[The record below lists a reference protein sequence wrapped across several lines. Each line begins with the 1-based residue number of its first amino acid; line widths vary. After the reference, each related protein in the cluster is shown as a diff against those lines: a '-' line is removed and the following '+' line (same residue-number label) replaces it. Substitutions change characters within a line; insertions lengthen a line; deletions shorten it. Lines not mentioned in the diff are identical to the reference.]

1 MRRISRNMPLSGKQG
16 GKRKMNMK
24 TVQLIKRLLH
34 YVKPYRFLLLI
45 AVISSLISVAA
56 SLLTPVLIG
65 DAIDYIVGKDNVDF
79 SAIMRYIGYLGITIA
94 FATIFQWL
102 LSWSTNKLSFSTVK
116 DMREDLFD
124 HIDKLPLKYID
135 SHAHGDL
142 ITRMGNDIEQIST
155 GLLQGFSQLL
165 NGLFTIFGTLIVMFI
180 VNWLLALVVILI
192 TPVSLFV
199 AAFIAKHTHD
209 MFIKQA
215 TVQGKLSGFG
225 EEMISNAKVVQAF
238 SYGDDAEK
246 YYAEVNQEL
255 YGYGYKAQFY
265 SAMSNPCT
273 RFVNGLVYAAV
284 GITGALLA
292 VSGGGLSI
300 AKISPGLLSTF
311 LMYSNQYTKP
321 FNEITGV
328 ITELQTAMA
337 SARRVFAVLD
347 EPTESDDSLLPEIA
361 DCDGTVKLEDVSFG
375 YTEDRILLQ
384 HINLN
389 VNDGQKIAIVG
400 PTGCGKTTLINLLMR
415 YYDVTDGRI
424 LVSSHPVTEVKRDS
438 LRKCFG
444 MVLQETWLTGGT
456 IKENIAYG
464 RRDATDGE
472 IIAAAKAANAHGFIT
487 KMRDGYDTVV
497 SEGGDNLSQGQRQLL
512 CIARIMLT
520 HPPMLILDEATSS
533 IDTRTEIKIQKAF
546 GTMMQGRTS
555 FIVAHR
561 LSTIKEADLI
571 LVMNDGN
578 IIEQGTHEELLA
590 KKGFYYNLYNSQF
603 APV

>member
-1 MRRISRNMPLSGKQG
+1 
-16 GKRKMNMK
+16 MNMK
-24 TVQLIKRLLH
+24 TSQLVKRLPH
-34 YVKPYRFLLLI
+34 YVKPYRFLLFI
-45 AVISSLISVAA
+45 AIVSSFISVAA

-65 DAIDYIVGKDNVDF
+65 DAIDFIIGKDNVDF
-79 SAIMRYIGYLGITIA
+79 SQVLRYIGYLGITIA

-116 DMREDLFD
+116 DMREDLFN

-135 SHAHGDL
+135 SHSHGDL

-165 NGLFTIFGTLIVMFI
+165 NGVFTIAGTLIVMFI
-180 VNWLLALVVILI
+180 VNWLLALVVFLI
-192 TPVSLFV
+192 TPLSLFV
-199 AAFIAKHTHD
+199 ATFIAKHTHD

-225 EEMISNAKVVQAF
+225 EEMISNSKVVQAF
-238 SYGDDAEK
+238 SYGDDAQK
-246 YYAEVNQEL
+246 YYEEVNQEL
-255 YGYGYKAQFY
+255 YNYGYKAQFY

-284 GITGALLA
+284 GITGALIA
-292 VSGGGLSI
+292 VTYHTI
-300 AKISPGLLSTF
+300 TPGLLSTF
-311 LMYSNQYTKP
+311 LIYSNQYTKP

-347 EPTESDDSLLPEIA
+347 EPAESDDSMLPEIT

-384 HINLN
+384 HIDLAVSN
-389 VNDGQKIAIVG
+389 GQKIAIVG

-424 LVSSHPVTEVKRDS
+424 VVSSHPVTEVKRDS

-464 RRDATDGE
+464 RRDATDEE

-487 KMRDGYDTVV
+487 KMHDGYDTVV
-497 SEGGDNLSQGQRQLL
+497 SEGGDNLSQGQKQLL

-520 HPPMLILDEATSS
+520 LPPMLILDEATSS

-546 GTMMQGRTS
+546 NTMMQGRTS

-578 IIEQGTHEELLA
+578 IIEKGTHEQLLA
-590 KKGFYYNLYNSQF
+590 KKGFYYSLYNSQF

>member
-1 MRRISRNMPLSGKQG
+1 
-16 GKRKMNMK
+16 MNMSTK
-24 TVQLIKRLLH
+24 ELVKRLLK
-34 YVKPYRFLLLI
+34 YVRPYRFLLFV
-45 AVISSLISVAA
+45 AVISSFISVAA

-65 DAIDYIVGKDNVDF
+65 DAIDFIVGKDNVDF
-79 SAIMRYIGYLGITIA
+79 SQVIRYIGYLGITIA

-116 DMREDLFD
+116 DMREDLFN
-124 HIDKLPLKYID
+124 HIDRLPLKYID

-165 NGLFTIFGTLIVMFI
+165 NGVFTILGTLVVMFI
-180 VNWLLALVVILI
+180 VNWILALVVVLI

-238 SYGDDAEK
+238 SYGDDADK

-255 YGYGYKAQFY
+255 YNYGYKAQFY

-292 VSGGGLSI
+292 VNGIGSVS
-300 AKISPGLLSTF
+300 AGLLSTF

-337 SARRVFAVLD
+337 GARRVFAVLD
-347 EPTESDDSLLPEIA
+347 EPTESDDSLLPEIKE
-361 DCDGTVKLEDVSFG
+361 CDGTVRLDDVSFG
-375 YTEDRILLQ
+375 YTQDKILLQ
-384 HINLN
+384 HINLAVEN
-389 VNDGQKIAIVG
+389 GQKIAIVG

-424 LVSSHPVTEVKRDS
+424 LVSSHPVTDVKRDS

-464 RRDATDGE
+464 KRDATDDE

-487 KMRDGYDTVV
+487 KMSKGYDTVV
-497 SEGGDNLSQGQRQLL
+497 SEGGDNLSQGQKQLL

-546 GTMMQGRTS
+546 GMMMEGRTS

-578 IIEQGTHEELLA
+578 IIEQGTHDELLA

>member
-1 MRRISRNMPLSGKQG
+1 
-16 GKRKMNMK
+16 MNMK
-24 TVQLIKRLLH
+24 TSQLVKRLLK
-34 YVKPYRFLLLI
+34 YVKPYRALLFV
-45 AVISSLISVAA
+45 AVMSSFVSVAA

-65 DAIDYIVGKDNVDF
+65 DAIDFIIGKDNVDF
-79 SAIMRYIGYLGITIA
+79 SMVIKYIGYLGITIA
-94 FATIFQWL
+94 CATIFQWL

-165 NGLFTIFGTLIVMFI
+165 NGVFTILGTLIVMFV

-192 TPVSLFV
+192 TPLSLFV

-238 SYGDDAEK
+238 SYGDDAQK
-246 YYAEVNQEL
+246 YYEEVNKEL

-265 SAMSNPCT
+265 SAMSNPYT

-292 VSGGGLSI
+292 VSYGTVS
-300 AKISPGLLSTF
+300 AGLLSTF

-347 EPTESDDSLLPEIA
+347 EPTESDDSALPEIS
-361 DCDGTVKLEDVSFG
+361 DCDGTVKLQDISFG
-375 YTEDRILLQ
+375 YTEDKILLQ
-384 HINLN
+384 HINLAVEN
-389 VNDGQKIAIVG
+389 GQKIAIVG

-415 YYDVTDGRI
+415 YYDVTDGKI
-424 LVSSHPVTEVKRDS
+424 IVSSHAITDVKRDS

-464 RRDATDGE
+464 KRDATDEE

-487 KMRDGYDTVV
+487 KMSDGYDTVV
-497 SEGGDNLSQGQRQLL
+497 SEGGDNLSQGQKQLL

-546 GTMMQGRTS
+546 GIMMEGRTS

-578 IIEQGTHEELLA
+578 IIEQGTHEELLE

>member
-1 MRRISRNMPLSGKQG
+1 
-16 GKRKMNMK
+16 MNMK
-24 TVQLIKRLLH
+24 TSQLVKRLLK
-34 YVKPYRFLLLI
+34 YVKPYRALLFV
-45 AVISSLISVAA
+45 AVLSSFVSVAA

-65 DAIDYIVGKDNVDF
+65 DAIDFIIGKDNVDF
-79 SAIMRYIGYLGITIA
+79 SMVIKYIGYLGITIA
-94 FATIFQWL
+94 CATIFQWL

-165 NGLFTIFGTLIVMFI
+165 NGVFTILGTLIVMFI

-192 TPVSLFV
+192 TPLSLFV

-238 SYGDDAEK
+238 SYGDDAQK
-246 YYAEVNQEL
+246 YYEEVNKEL

-292 VSGGGLSI
+292 VSYGTVS
-300 AKISPGLLSTF
+300 AGLLSTF

-347 EPTESDDSLLPEIA
+347 EPTESDDSALPEIS
-361 DCDGTVKLEDVSFG
+361 DCDGTVKLQDISFG
-375 YTEDRILLQ
+375 YTEDKILLQ
-384 HINLN
+384 HINLAVEN
-389 VNDGQKIAIVG
+389 GQKIAIVG

-415 YYDVTDGRI
+415 YYDVTDGKI
-424 LVSSHPVTEVKRDS
+424 IVSSHAITDVKRDS

-464 RRDATDGE
+464 KRDATDEE

-487 KMRDGYDTVV
+487 KMSDGYDTVV
-497 SEGGDNLSQGQRQLL
+497 SEGGDNLSQGQKQLL

-546 GTMMQGRTS
+546 GIMMEGRTS

-578 IIEQGTHEELLA
+578 IIEQGTHEELLE

>member
-1 MRRISRNMPLSGKQG
+1 
-16 GKRKMNMK
+16 MK
-24 TVQLIKRLLH
+24 TSQLVKRLLK
-34 YVKPYRFLLLI
+34 YVKPYRALLFV
-45 AVISSLISVAA
+45 AVLSSFVSVAA

-65 DAIDYIVGKDNVDF
+65 DAIDFIIGKDNVDF
-79 SAIMRYIGYLGITIA
+79 SMVIKYIGYLGITIA
-94 FATIFQWL
+94 CATIFQWL

-165 NGLFTIFGTLIVMFI
+165 NGVFTILGTLIVMFV

-192 TPVSLFV
+192 TPLSLFV

-238 SYGDDAEK
+238 SYGDDAQK
-246 YYAEVNQEL
+246 YYEEVNKEL

-292 VSGGGLSI
+292 VSYGTVS
-300 AKISPGLLSTF
+300 AGLLSTF

-347 EPTESDDSLLPEIA
+347 EPTESDDSALPEIS
-361 DCDGTVKLEDVSFG
+361 DCDGTVKLQDVSFG
-375 YTEDRILLQ
+375 YTEDKILLQ
-384 HINLN
+384 HINLAVEN
-389 VNDGQKIAIVG
+389 GQKIAIVG

-415 YYDVTDGRI
+415 YYDVTDGKI
-424 LVSSHPVTEVKRDS
+424 IVSSHAITDVKRDS

-464 RRDATDGE
+464 KRDATDEE

-487 KMRDGYDTVV
+487 KMSDGYDTVV
-497 SEGGDNLSQGQRQLL
+497 SEGGDNLSQGQKQLL

-546 GTMMQGRTS
+546 GIMMEGRTS

-578 IIEQGTHEELLA
+578 IIEQGTHEELLE

>member
-1 MRRISRNMPLSGKQG
+1 
-16 GKRKMNMK
+16 MNMK
-24 TVQLIKRLLH
+24 TNELVKRLLK
-34 YVKPYRFLLLI
+34 YVKPYRALLFI
-45 AVISSLISVAA
+45 AVISSFISVAA

-65 DAIDYIVGKDNVDF
+65 DAIDFIVGKDNVNF
-79 SAIMRYIGYLGITIA
+79 SEVIRYIGFLGITIA
-94 FATIFQWL
+94 LATIFQWL

-116 DMREDLFD
+116 DMREDLFN

-165 NGLFTIFGTLIVMFI
+165 NGVFTIVGTLVVMFI
-180 VNWLLALVVILI
+180 VNWILALVVFLI
-192 TPVSLFV
+192 TPLSLFV

-215 TVQGKLSGFG
+215 TVQGKLSGLG

-238 SYGDDAEK
+238 SYGDDAQKDYEK
-246 YYAEVNQEL
+246 LNQEL

-292 VSGGGLSI
+292 INTGSI
-300 AKISPGLLSTF
+300 TAGRLSTF
-311 LMYSNQYTKP
+311 LMFSNQYTKP

-347 EPTESDDSLLPEIA
+347 EPTESDDSTLPEINE
-361 DCDGTVKLEDVSFG
+361 CDGTVKLEDVSFG
-375 YTEDRILLQ
+375 YTEDKILLQ
-384 HINLN
+384 HINLAVEN
-389 VNDGQKIAIVG
+389 GQKIAIVG

-415 YYDVTDGRI
+415 YYDVSGGRI
-424 LVSSHPVTEVKRDS
+424 LVSSHPVTDVKRDS

-444 MVLQETWLTGGT
+444 MVLQETWLTGET

-464 RRDATDGE
+464 KRDATDEE

-487 KMRDGYDTVV
+487 KMSDGYDTVI
-497 SEGGDNLSQGQRQLL
+497 SEGGDNLSQGQKQLL

-546 GTMMQGRTS
+546 NTMMEGRTS

-578 IIEQGTHEELLA
+578 IIEHGTHEELLA
-590 KKGFYYNLYNSQF
+590 KKGFYFNLYNSQF
-603 APV
+603 APL

>member
-1 MRRISRNMPLSGKQG
+1 
-16 GKRKMNMK
+16 MNIK
-24 TVQLIKRLLH
+24 TSQLVKRLLK
-34 YVKPYRFLLLI
+34 YVKPYRALLFV
-45 AVISSLISVAA
+45 AVLSSFVSVAA

-65 DAIDYIVGKDNVDF
+65 DAIDFIVGKDNVDF
-79 SAIMRYIGYLGITIA
+79 SAVIKYIGYLGITIA

-116 DMREDLFD
+116 DMREDLFN

-165 NGLFTIFGTLIVMFI
+165 NGVFTILGTLIVMFI
-180 VNWLLALVVILI
+180 VNWLLALVVVLI
-192 TPVSLFV
+192 TPLSLFV

-238 SYGDDAEK
+238 SYGDDAQK
-246 YYAEVNQEL
+246 YYEEVNKEL
-255 YGYGYKAQFY
+255 YGYGYRAQFY

-292 VSGGGLSI
+292 VSYGTVS
-300 AKISPGLLSTF
+300 AGLLSTF

-347 EPTESDDSLLPEIA
+347 EPTESDDSLLPEIT

-375 YTEDRILLQ
+375 YTEDKILLQ
-384 HINLN
+384 HINLAVEN
-389 VNDGQKIAIVG
+389 GQKIAIVG

-415 YYDVTDGRI
+415 YYDVTGGKI
-424 LVSSHPVTEVKRDS
+424 IVSSHPVTEVKRDS

-464 RRDATDGE
+464 KRDSTDEE
-472 IIAAAKAANAHGFIT
+472 IVEAAKAANAHGFIT
-487 KMRDGYDTVV
+487 KMEKGYDTVV
-497 SEGGDNLSQGQRQLL
+497 SEGGDNLSQGQKQLL

-546 GTMMQGRTS
+546 GVMMQGRTS

-578 IIEQGTHEELLA
+578 IIEQGTHDELLA

>member
-1 MRRISRNMPLSGKQG
+1 
-16 GKRKMNMK
+16 MNMK
-24 TVQLIKRLLH
+24 TNELVKRLLK
-34 YVKPYRFLLLI
+34 YVKPYRALLFI
-45 AVISSLISVAA
+45 AVISSFISVAA

-65 DAIDYIVGKDNVDF
+65 DAIDFIVGKDNVNF
-79 SAIMRYIGYLGITIA
+79 SEVIRYIGYLGITIA
-94 FATIFQWL
+94 LATIFQWL

-116 DMREDLFD
+116 DMREDLFN

-165 NGLFTIFGTLIVMFI
+165 NGVFTIVGTLVVMFV
-180 VNWLLALVVILI
+180 VNWILALVVFLI
-192 TPVSLFV
+192 TPLSLFV

-215 TVQGKLSGFG
+215 TVQGKLSGLG

-238 SYGDDAEK
+238 SYGDDAQKDYEK
-246 YYAEVNQEL
+246 LNQEL

-292 VSGGGLSI
+292 INTGSI
-300 AKISPGLLSTF
+300 TAGRLSTF
-311 LMYSNQYTKP
+311 LMFSNQYTKP

-347 EPTESDDSLLPEIA
+347 EPTESDDSTLPEINE
-361 DCDGTVKLEDVSFG
+361 CDGTVKLENVSFG
-375 YTEDRILLQ
+375 YTEDKILLQ
-384 HINLN
+384 HINLAVEN
-389 VNDGQKIAIVG
+389 GQKIAIVG

-415 YYDVTDGRI
+415 YYDVSGGRI

-464 RRDATDGE
+464 KRNATDEE

-487 KMRDGYDTVV
+487 KMSDGYDTVI
-497 SEGGDNLSQGQRQLL
+497 SEGGDNLSQGQKQLL

-546 GTMMQGRTS
+546 NTMMEGRTS

-578 IIEQGTHEELLA
+578 IIEHGTHEELLA
-590 KKGFYYNLYNSQF
+590 KKGFYFNLYNSQF

>member
-1 MRRISRNMPLSGKQG
+1 
-16 GKRKMNMK
+16 MNMK
-24 TVQLIKRLLH
+24 TKELVKRLLH
-34 YVKPYRFLLLI
+34 YVRPYRTLLFV
-45 AVISSLISVAA
+45 AVLSSLISVAA

-65 DAIDYIVGKDNVDF
+65 DAIDFIIGKDNVDF
-79 SAIMRYIGYLGITIA
+79 SQVVRYIGYLGITIA

-165 NGLFTIFGTLIVMFI
+165 NGVFTIAGTLIVMFI
-180 VNWLLALVVILI
+180 VNWLLALVVFLI
-192 TPVSLFV
+192 TPLSLFV

-238 SYGDDAEK
+238 SYGDDAQK
-246 YYAEVNQEL
+246 YYEELNQEL
-255 YGYGYKAQFY
+255 YNYGYKAQFY

-273 RFVNGLVYAAV
+273 RFVNGIVYAAV

-292 VSGGGLSI
+292 VTRGT
-300 AKISPGLLSTF
+300 ISPGLLSTF

-347 EPTESDDSLLPEIA
+347 EPTESDDSALPEIEE
-361 DCDGTVKLEDVSFG
+361 CDGTVRLEDVSFG

-384 HINLN
+384 HIDLAVKN
-389 VNDGQKIAIVG
+389 GQKIAIVG

-424 LVSSHPVTEVKRDS
+424 LVSSRPVTEVKRDS

-464 RRDATDGE
+464 KRDATDEE

-487 KMRDGYDTVV
+487 KMEKGYDTVV

-546 GTMMQGRTS
+546 GTMMEGRTS

-561 LSTIKEADLI
+561 LSTIKEADVI

-578 IIEQGTHEELLA
+578 IIEHGTHEELLE

>member
-1 MRRISRNMPLSGKQG
+1 
-16 GKRKMNMK
+16 MNMK
-24 TVQLIKRLLH
+24 TSQLVKRLLK
-34 YVKPYRFLLLI
+34 YVKPYRALLFV
-45 AVISSLISVAA
+45 AVLSSFVSVAA

-65 DAIDYIVGKDNVDF
+65 DAIDFIIGKDNVYF
-79 SAIMRYIGYLGITIA
+79 SMVIKYIGYLGITIA
-94 FATIFQWL
+94 CATIFQWL

-165 NGLFTIFGTLIVMFI
+165 NGVFTILGTLIVMFV

-192 TPVSLFV
+192 TPLSLFV

-238 SYGDDAEK
+238 SYGDDAQK
-246 YYAEVNQEL
+246 YYEEVNKEL

-292 VSGGGLSI
+292 VSYGTVS
-300 AKISPGLLSTF
+300 AGLLSTF

-347 EPTESDDSLLPEIA
+347 EPTESDDSALPEIG
-361 DCDGTVKLEDVSFG
+361 DCDGTVKLQDVSFG
-375 YTEDRILLQ
+375 YTEDKILLQ
-384 HINLN
+384 HINLAVEN
-389 VNDGQKIAIVG
+389 GQKIAIVG

-415 YYDVTDGRI
+415 YYDVTDGKI
-424 LVSSHPVTEVKRDS
+424 IVSSHAITDVKRDS

-464 RRDATDGE
+464 KRDATDEE

-487 KMRDGYDTVV
+487 KMSDGYDTVV
-497 SEGGDNLSQGQRQLL
+497 SEGGDNLSQGQKQLL

-603 APV
+603 APA

>member
-1 MRRISRNMPLSGKQG
+1 
-16 GKRKMNMK
+16 MNMK
-24 TVQLIKRLLH
+24 TKELVKRLLH
-34 YVKPYRFLLLI
+34 YVRPYRTLLFV
-45 AVISSLISVAA
+45 AVLSSLISVAA

-65 DAIDYIVGKDNVDF
+65 DAIDFIIGKDNVDF
-79 SAIMRYIGYLGITIA
+79 SQVVRYIGYLGITIA

-165 NGLFTIFGTLIVMFI
+165 NGVFTIAGTLIVMFI
-180 VNWLLALVVILI
+180 VNWLLALVVFLI
-192 TPVSLFV
+192 TPLSLFV

-238 SYGDDAEK
+238 SYGDDAQK
-246 YYAEVNQEL
+246 YYEELNLEL
-255 YGYGYKAQFY
+255 YNYGYKAQFY

-273 RFVNGLVYAAV
+273 RFVNGIVYAAV

-292 VSGGGLSI
+292 VTRGT
-300 AKISPGLLSTF
+300 ISPGLLSTF

-347 EPTESDDSLLPEIA
+347 EPTESDDSALPEIEE
-361 DCDGTVKLEDVSFG
+361 CDGTVRLEDVSFG

-384 HINLN
+384 HIDLAVKN
-389 VNDGQKIAIVG
+389 GQKIAIVG

-424 LVSSHPVTEVKRDS
+424 LVSSRPVTEVKRDS

-464 RRDATDGE
+464 KRDATDEE

-487 KMRDGYDTVV
+487 KMEKGYDTVV

-546 GTMMQGRTS
+546 GTMMEGRTS

-561 LSTIKEADLI
+561 LSTIKEADVI

-578 IIEQGTHEELLA
+578 IIEHGTHEELLE

>member
-1 MRRISRNMPLSGKQG
+1 
-16 GKRKMNMK
+16 MNMK
-24 TVQLIKRLLH
+24 TSQLVKRLLK
-34 YVKPYRFLLLI
+34 YVKPYRALLFI
-45 AVISSLISVAA
+45 AVLSSFVSVAA

-65 DAIDYIVGKDNVDF
+65 DAIDFIIGKDNVDF
-79 SAIMRYIGYLGITIA
+79 SMVIKYIGYLGITIA
-94 FATIFQWL
+94 CATIFQWL

-165 NGLFTIFGTLIVMFI
+165 NGVFTILGTLIVMFV

-192 TPVSLFV
+192 TPLSLFV

-238 SYGDDAEK
+238 SYGDDAQK
-246 YYAEVNQEL
+246 YYEEVNKEL

-292 VSGGGLSI
+292 VSYGTVS
-300 AKISPGLLSTF
+300 AGLLSTF

-347 EPTESDDSLLPEIA
+347 EPTESDDSALPEIG
-361 DCDGTVKLEDVSFG
+361 DCDGTVKLQDVSFG
-375 YTEDRILLQ
+375 YTEDKILLQ
-384 HINLN
+384 HINLAVEN
-389 VNDGQKIAIVG
+389 GQKIAIVG

-415 YYDVTDGRI
+415 YYDVTDGKI
-424 LVSSHPVTEVKRDS
+424 IVSSHAITDVKRDS

-444 MVLQETWLTGGT
+444 MVLQETWLTGGS

-464 RRDATDGE
+464 KRDATDEE

-487 KMRDGYDTVV
+487 KMSDGYDTVV
-497 SEGGDNLSQGQRQLL
+497 SEGGDNLSQGQKQLL

-546 GTMMQGRTS
+546 GIMMEGRTS

-578 IIEQGTHEELLA
+578 IIEQGTHEELLE

>member
-1 MRRISRNMPLSGKQG
+1 
-16 GKRKMNMK
+16 MNMK
-24 TVQLIKRLLH
+24 TSQLVKRLLK
-34 YVKPYRFLLLI
+34 YVKPYRALLFV
-45 AVISSLISVAA
+45 AVLSSFVSVAA

-65 DAIDYIVGKDNVDF
+65 DAIDFIIGKDDVDF
-79 SAIMRYIGYLGITIA
+79 SMVIKYIGYLGITIA
-94 FATIFQWL
+94 CATIFQWL

-165 NGLFTIFGTLIVMFI
+165 NGVFTILGTLIVMFV

-192 TPVSLFV
+192 TPLSLFV

-238 SYGDDAEK
+238 SYGDDAQKHYE
-246 YYAEVNQEL
+246 EVNKEL

-292 VSGGGLSI
+292 VSYGTVS
-300 AKISPGLLSTF
+300 AGLLSTF

-347 EPTESDDSLLPEIA
+347 EPTESDDSALPEIG
-361 DCDGTVKLEDVSFG
+361 DCDGTVKLQDISFG
-375 YTEDRILLQ
+375 YTEDKILLQ
-384 HINLN
+384 HINLAVEN
-389 VNDGQKIAIVG
+389 GQKIAIVG

-415 YYDVTDGRI
+415 YYDVTDGKI
-424 LVSSHPVTEVKRDS
+424 IVSSHAITDVKRDS

-464 RRDATDGE
+464 KRDATDEE

-487 KMRDGYDTVV
+487 KMSDGYDTVV
-497 SEGGDNLSQGQRQLL
+497 SEGGDNLSQGQKQLL

-546 GTMMQGRTS
+546 GIMMEGRTS

-578 IIEQGTHEELLA
+578 IIEQGTHEELLER
-590 KKGFYYNLYNSQF
+590 KGFYYNLYNSQF

>member
-1 MRRISRNMPLSGKQG
+1 
-16 GKRKMNMK
+16 MNMSTK
-24 TVQLIKRLLH
+24 ELVKRLLK
-34 YVKPYRFLLLI
+34 YVRPYRFLLFV
-45 AVISSLISVAA
+45 AVISSFISVAA

-65 DAIDYIVGKDNVDF
+65 DAIDFIVGKDNVDF
-79 SAIMRYIGYLGITIA
+79 SQVIRYIGYLGITIA

-116 DMREDLFD
+116 DMREDLFN
-124 HIDKLPLKYID
+124 HIDRLPLKYID

-165 NGLFTIFGTLIVMFI
+165 NGVFTILGTLVVMFI
-180 VNWLLALVVILI
+180 VNWILALVVVLI

-238 SYGDDAEK
+238 SYGDDADK

-255 YGYGYKAQFY
+255 YNYGYKAQFY

-292 VSGGGLSI
+292 VNGIGSVS
-300 AKISPGLLSTF
+300 AGLLSTF

-337 SARRVFAVLD
+337 GARRVFAVLD
-347 EPTESDDSLLPEIA
+347 EPTESDDSLLPEIKE
-361 DCDGTVKLEDVSFG
+361 CDGTVRLDDVSFG
-375 YTEDRILLQ
+375 YTQDKILLQ
-384 HINLN
+384 HINLAVEN
-389 VNDGQKIAIVG
+389 GQKIAIVG

-415 YYDVTDGRI
+415 YYDVTDGKI
-424 LVSSHPVTEVKRDS
+424 LVSSHPVTDVKRDS

-464 RRDATDGE
+464 KRDATDDE

-487 KMRDGYDTVV
+487 KMSKGYDTVV

-546 GTMMQGRTS
+546 GTMMEGRTS

-578 IIEQGTHEELLA
+578 IIEQGTHGELLA

>member
-1 MRRISRNMPLSGKQG
+1 
-16 GKRKMNMK
+16 MNMK
-24 TVQLIKRLLH
+24 TKELVKRLLH
-34 YVKPYRFLLLI
+34 YVRPYRGLLFV
-45 AVISSLISVAA
+45 AVMSSLISVAA

-65 DAIDYIVGKDNVDF
+65 DAIDFIVGKDNVDF
-79 SAIMRYIGYLGITIA
+79 SQVIRYIGYLGITIA

-165 NGLFTIFGTLIVMFI
+165 NGVFTIAGTLIVMFI
-180 VNWLLALVVILI
+180 VNWLLALVVFLI
-192 TPVSLFV
+192 TPLSLFV

-238 SYGDDAEK
+238 SYGDDAQK
-246 YYAEVNQEL
+246 YYEELNGEL
-255 YGYGYKAQFY
+255 YNYGYKAQFY

-273 RFVNGLVYAAV
+273 RFVNGIVYAAV

-292 VSGGGLSI
+292 VTRGT
-300 AKISPGLLSTF
+300 ISPGLLSTF

-347 EPTESDDSLLPEIA
+347 EPTESDDSALPEIEK
-361 DCDGTVKLEDVSFG
+361 CDGTVRLEDVSFG

-384 HINLN
+384 HIDLAVKN
-389 VNDGQKIAIVG
+389 GQKIAIVG

-464 RRDATDGE
+464 KRDATDEE
-472 IIAAAKAANAHGFIT
+472 IIAAAKAANAHGFIS
-487 KMRDGYDTVV
+487 KMEKGYDTVV

-546 GTMMQGRTS
+546 ATMMEGRTS

-561 LSTIKEADLI
+561 LSTIKEADVI

-578 IIEQGTHEELLA
+578 IIEQGTHEELLE
-590 KKGFYYNLYNSQF
+590 KKGFYYDLYNSQF

>member
-1 MRRISRNMPLSGKQG
+1 
-16 GKRKMNMK
+16 MNMK
-24 TVQLIKRLLH
+24 ASQLVKRLLK
-34 YVKPYRFLLLI
+34 YVNPYRALLFV
-45 AVISSLISVAA
+45 AVLSSFVSVAA

-65 DAIDYIVGKDNVDF
+65 DAIDFIIGKDNVDF
-79 SAIMRYIGYLGITIA
+79 SMVIKYIGYLGITIA
-94 FATIFQWL
+94 CATIFQWL

-165 NGLFTIFGTLIVMFI
+165 NGVFTILGTLIVMFV

-192 TPVSLFV
+192 TPLSLFV

-238 SYGDDAEK
+238 SYGDDAQK
-246 YYAEVNQEL
+246 YYEEVNKEL

-292 VSGGGLSI
+292 VSYGTVS
-300 AKISPGLLSTF
+300 AGLLSTF

-347 EPTESDDSLLPEIA
+347 EPTESDDSALPEIG
-361 DCDGTVKLEDVSFG
+361 DCDGTVKLQDVSFG
-375 YTEDRILLQ
+375 YTEDKILLQ
-384 HINLN
+384 HINLAVEN
-389 VNDGQKIAIVG
+389 GQKIAIVG

-415 YYDVTDGRI
+415 YYDVTDGKI
-424 LVSSHPVTEVKRDS
+424 IVSSHAITDVKRDS

-464 RRDATDGE
+464 KRDATDEE

-487 KMRDGYDTVV
+487 KMSDGYDTVV
-497 SEGGDNLSQGQRQLL
+497 SEGGDNLSQGQKQLL

-546 GTMMQGRTS
+546 GIMMEGRTS

-578 IIEQGTHEELLA
+578 IIEQGTHEELLE

>member
-1 MRRISRNMPLSGKQG
+1 
-16 GKRKMNMK
+16 MNMK
-24 TVQLIKRLLH
+24 TSQLVKRLLK
-34 YVKPYRFLLLI
+34 YVKPYRALLFVAIL
-45 AVISSLISVAA
+45 SSFVSVAA

-65 DAIDYIVGKDNVDF
+65 DAIDFIIGKDNVDF
-79 SAIMRYIGYLGITIA
+79 SMVIKYIGYLGITIA
-94 FATIFQWL
+94 CATIFQWL

-165 NGLFTIFGTLIVMFI
+165 NGVFTILGTLIVMFV

-192 TPVSLFV
+192 TPLSLFV

-238 SYGDDAEK
+238 SYGDDAQK
-246 YYAEVNQEL
+246 YYEEVNKEL

-292 VSGGGLSI
+292 VSYGTVS
-300 AKISPGLLSTF
+300 AGLLSTF

-347 EPTESDDSLLPEIA
+347 EPTESDDSALPEIS
-361 DCDGTVKLEDVSFG
+361 DCDGTVKLQDVSFG
-375 YTEDRILLQ
+375 YTEDKILLQ
-384 HINLN
+384 HINLAVEN
-389 VNDGQKIAIVG
+389 GQKIAIVG

-415 YYDVTDGRI
+415 YYDVTDGKI
-424 LVSSHPVTEVKRDS
+424 IVSSHAITDVKRDS

-464 RRDATDGE
+464 KRDATDEE

-487 KMRDGYDTVV
+487 KMSDGYDTVV
-497 SEGGDNLSQGQRQLL
+497 SEGGDNLSQGQKQLL

-546 GTMMQGRTS
+546 GIMMEGRTS

-578 IIEQGTHEELLA
+578 IIEQGTHEELLE

-603 APV
+603 AQV

>member
-1 MRRISRNMPLSGKQG
+1 
-16 GKRKMNMK
+16 MNMK
-24 TVQLIKRLLH
+24 TSQLVKRLLK
-34 YVKPYRFLLLI
+34 YVKPYRALLFV
-45 AVISSLISVAA
+45 AVLSSFVSVAA

-65 DAIDYIVGKDNVDF
+65 DAIDFIIGKDNVDF
-79 SAIMRYIGYLGITIA
+79 SMVIKYIGYLGITIA
-94 FATIFQWL
+94 CATIFQWL

-165 NGLFTIFGTLIVMFI
+165 NGVFTILGTLIVMFV

-192 TPVSLFV
+192 TPLSLFV

-238 SYGDDAEK
+238 SYGDDAQK
-246 YYAEVNQEL
+246 YYEEVNKEL

-292 VSGGGLSI
+292 VSYGTVS
-300 AKISPGLLSTF
+300 AGLLSTF

-347 EPTESDDSLLPEIA
+347 EPTESDDSALPEIG
-361 DCDGTVKLEDVSFG
+361 DCDGTVKLQDVSFG
-375 YTEDRILLQ
+375 YTEDKILLQ
-384 HINLN
+384 HINLAVEN
-389 VNDGQKIAIVG
+389 GQKIAIVG

-415 YYDVTDGRI
+415 YYDVTDGKI
-424 LVSSHPVTEVKRDS
+424 IVSSHAITDVKRDS

-464 RRDATDGE
+464 KRDATDEE

-487 KMRDGYDTVV
+487 KMSDGYDTVV
-497 SEGGDNLSQGQRQLL
+497 SEGGDNLSQGQKQLL

-546 GTMMQGRTS
+546 GIMMEGRTS

-571 LVMNDGN
+571 LVMNNGN
-578 IIEQGTHEELLA
+578 IIEQGTHEELLE

>member
-1 MRRISRNMPLSGKQG
+1 
-16 GKRKMNMK
+16 MNMK
-24 TVQLIKRLLH
+24 TSQLVKRLLK
-34 YVKPYRFLLLI
+34 YVKPYRALLFV
-45 AVISSLISVAA
+45 AVLSSFVSVAA

-65 DAIDYIVGKDNVDF
+65 DAIDFIIGKDNVDF
-79 SAIMRYIGYLGITIA
+79 SMVIKYIGYLGLTIA
-94 FATIFQWL
+94 CATIFQWL

-165 NGLFTIFGTLIVMFI
+165 NGVFTILGTLIVMFV

-192 TPVSLFV
+192 TPLSLFV

-238 SYGDDAEK
+238 SYGDDAQK
-246 YYAEVNQEL
+246 YYEEVNKEL

-292 VSGGGLSI
+292 VSYGTVS
-300 AKISPGLLSTF
+300 AGLLSTF

-347 EPTESDDSLLPEIA
+347 KPTESDDSALPEIG
-361 DCDGTVKLEDVSFG
+361 DCDGTVKLQDVSFG
-375 YTEDRILLQ
+375 YTEDKILLQ
-384 HINLN
+384 HINLAVEN
-389 VNDGQKIAIVG
+389 GQKIAIVG

-415 YYDVTDGRI
+415 YYDVTDGKI
-424 LVSSHPVTEVKRDS
+424 IVSSHAITDVKRDS

-464 RRDATDGE
+464 KRDATDEE

-487 KMRDGYDTVV
+487 KMSDGYDTVV
-497 SEGGDNLSQGQRQLL
+497 SEGGDNLSQGQKQLL

-546 GTMMQGRTS
+546 GIMMEGRTS

-578 IIEQGTHEELLA
+578 IIEQGTHEELLE

>member
-1 MRRISRNMPLSGKQG
+1 
-16 GKRKMNMK
+16 MNMK
-24 TVQLIKRLLH
+24 TSQLVKRLLK
-34 YVKPYRFLLLI
+34 YVKPYRALLFV
-45 AVISSLISVAA
+45 AVLSSFVSVAA

-65 DAIDYIVGKDNVDF
+65 DAIDFIIGKDNVDF
-79 SAIMRYIGYLGITIA
+79 SMVIKYIGYLGITIA
-94 FATIFQWL
+94 CATIFQWL

-165 NGLFTIFGTLIVMFI
+165 NGVFTILGTLIVMFI

-192 TPVSLFV
+192 TPLSLFV

-238 SYGDDAEK
+238 SYGDDAQK
-246 YYAEVNQEL
+246 YYEEVNKEL

-292 VSGGGLSI
+292 VSYGTVS
-300 AKISPGLLSTF
+300 AGLLSTF

-347 EPTESDDSLLPEIA
+347 EPTESDDSALPEIG
-361 DCDGTVKLEDVSFG
+361 DCDGTVKLQDVSFG
-375 YTEDRILLQ
+375 YTEDKILLQ
-384 HINLN
+384 HINLAVEN
-389 VNDGQKIAIVG
+389 GQKIAIVG

-415 YYDVTDGRI
+415 YYDVTDGKI
-424 LVSSHPVTEVKRDS
+424 IVSSHAITDVKRDS

-464 RRDATDGE
+464 KRDATDEE

-487 KMRDGYDTVV
+487 KMSDGYDTVV
-497 SEGGDNLSQGQRQLL
+497 SEGGDNLSQGQKQLL

-546 GTMMQGRTS
+546 GIMMEGRTS

-578 IIEQGTHEELLA
+578 IIEQGTHEELLE

>member
-1 MRRISRNMPLSGKQG
+1 
-16 GKRKMNMK
+16 MNIK
-24 TVQLIKRLLH
+24 TSQLVKRLLK
-34 YVKPYRFLLLI
+34 YVKPYRALLFV
-45 AVISSLISVAA
+45 AVLSSFVSVAA

-65 DAIDYIVGKDNVDF
+65 DAIDFIVGKDNVDF
-79 SAIMRYIGYLGITIA
+79 SMVIKYIGYLGITIA

-116 DMREDLFD
+116 DMREDLFN

-165 NGLFTIFGTLIVMFI
+165 NGVFTILGTLIVMFI
-180 VNWLLALVVILI
+180 VNWLLALVVVLI
-192 TPVSLFV
+192 TPLSLFV

-238 SYGDDAEK
+238 SYGDDAQK
-246 YYAEVNQEL
+246 YYEEVNKEL

-292 VSGGGLSI
+292 VSYGTVS
-300 AKISPGLLSTF
+300 AGLLSTF

-347 EPTESDDSLLPEIA
+347 EPTESDDSMLPEIEK
-361 DCDGTVKLEDVSFG
+361 CDGTVKLEDVSFG
-375 YTEDRILLQ
+375 YTEDKILLQ
-384 HINLN
+384 HINLAVEN
-389 VNDGQKIAIVG
+389 GQKIAIVG

-415 YYDVTDGRI
+415 YYDVTGGKI
-424 LVSSHPVTEVKRDS
+424 IVSSHPVTEVKRDS

-464 RRDATDGE
+464 KRDATDEE
-472 IIAAAKAANAHGFIT
+472 IIEAAKAANAHGFIT
-487 KMRDGYDTVV
+487 KMEKGYDTVV
-497 SEGGDNLSQGQRQLL
+497 SEGGDNLSQGQKQLL

-546 GTMMQGRTS
+546 GVMMQGRTS

-578 IIEQGTHEELLA
+578 IIEQGTHDELLA

>member
-1 MRRISRNMPLSGKQG
+1 
-16 GKRKMNMK
+16 MNMSTK
-24 TVQLIKRLLH
+24 ELVKRLLK
-34 YVKPYRFLLLI
+34 YVRPYRFLLFV
-45 AVISSLISVAA
+45 AVISSFISVAA

-65 DAIDYIVGKDNVDF
+65 DAIDFIVGKDNVDF
-79 SAIMRYIGYLGITIA
+79 SQVIRYIGYLGITIA

-116 DMREDLFD
+116 DMRENLFN
-124 HIDKLPLKYID
+124 HIDRLPLKYID

-165 NGLFTIFGTLIVMFI
+165 NGVFTILGTLVVMFI
-180 VNWLLALVVILI
+180 VNWILALVVVLI

-238 SYGDDAEK
+238 SYGDDADK

-255 YGYGYKAQFY
+255 YNYGYKAQFY

-292 VSGGGLSI
+292 VNGIGSVS
-300 AKISPGLLSTF
+300 AGLLSTF

-337 SARRVFAVLD
+337 GARRVFAVLD
-347 EPTESDDSLLPEIA
+347 EPTESDDSLLPEIKE
-361 DCDGTVKLEDVSFG
+361 CDGTVRLDDVSFG
-375 YTEDRILLQ
+375 YTQDKILLQ
-384 HINLN
+384 HINLAVEN
-389 VNDGQKIAIVG
+389 GQKIAIVG

-415 YYDVTDGRI
+415 YYDVTDGKI
-424 LVSSHPVTEVKRDS
+424 LVSSHPVTDVKRDS

-464 RRDATDGE
+464 KRDATDDE

-487 KMRDGYDTVV
+487 KMSKGYDTVV

-546 GTMMQGRTS
+546 GTMMEGRTS

-578 IIEQGTHEELLA
+578 IIEQGTHGELLA

>member
-1 MRRISRNMPLSGKQG
+1 
-16 GKRKMNMK
+16 MNMSTK
-24 TVQLIKRLLH
+24 ELVKRLLK
-34 YVKPYRFLLLI
+34 YVRPYRFLLFV
-45 AVISSLISVAA
+45 AVISSFISVAA

-65 DAIDYIVGKDNVDF
+65 DAIDFIVGKDNVDF
-79 SAIMRYIGYLGITIA
+79 SQVIRYIGYLGITIA

-116 DMREDLFD
+116 DMREDLFN
-124 HIDKLPLKYID
+124 HIDRLPLKYID

-165 NGLFTIFGTLIVMFI
+165 NGVFTILGTLVVMFI
-180 VNWLLALVVILI
+180 VNWILALVVVLI

-238 SYGDDAEK
+238 SYGDDADK

-255 YGYGYKAQFY
+255 YNYGYKAQFY

-292 VSGGGLSI
+292 VNGIGSVS
-300 AKISPGLLSTF
+300 AGLLSTF

-337 SARRVFAVLD
+337 GARRVFAVLD
-347 EPTESDDSLLPEIA
+347 EPTESDDSLLPEIKE
-361 DCDGTVKLEDVSFG
+361 CDGTVRLDDVSFG
-375 YTEDRILLQ
+375 YTQDKILLQ
-384 HINLN
+384 HINLAVEN
-389 VNDGQKIAIVG
+389 GQKIAIVG

-415 YYDVTDGRI
+415 YYDVTDGKI
-424 LVSSHPVTEVKRDS
+424 LVSSHPVTDVKRDS

-464 RRDATDGE
+464 KRDATDDE

-487 KMRDGYDTVV
+487 KMSKGYDTVV

-512 CIARIMLT
+512 CIARILLT

-546 GTMMQGRTS
+546 GTMMEGRTS

-578 IIEQGTHEELLA
+578 IIEQGTHGELLA

>member
-1 MRRISRNMPLSGKQG
+1 
-16 GKRKMNMK
+16 MNMK
-24 TVQLIKRLLH
+24 TSQLVKRLLK
-34 YVKPYRFLLLI
+34 YVKPYRALLFV
-45 AVISSLISVAA
+45 AVLSSFVSVAA

-65 DAIDYIVGKDNVDF
+65 DAIDFIIGKDNVDF
-79 SAIMRYIGYLGITIA
+79 SMVIKYIGYLGITIA
-94 FATIFQWL
+94 CATIFQWL
-102 LSWSTNKLSFSTVK
+102 LSWSTNKLSFFTVK

-165 NGLFTIFGTLIVMFI
+165 NGVFTILGTLIVMFV

-192 TPVSLFV
+192 TPLSLFV

-238 SYGDDAEK
+238 SYGDDAQK
-246 YYAEVNQEL
+246 YYEEVNKEL

-292 VSGGGLSI
+292 VSYGTVS
-300 AKISPGLLSTF
+300 AGLLSTF

-347 EPTESDDSLLPEIA
+347 EPTESDDSALPEIS
-361 DCDGTVKLEDVSFG
+361 DCDGTVKLQDVSFG
-375 YTEDRILLQ
+375 YTEDKILLQ
-384 HINLN
+384 HINLAVEN
-389 VNDGQKIAIVG
+389 GQKIAIVG

-415 YYDVTDGRI
+415 YYDVTDGKI
-424 LVSSHPVTEVKRDS
+424 IVSSHAITDVKRDS

-464 RRDATDGE
+464 KRDATDEE
-472 IIAAAKAANAHGFIT
+472 IIAAAKAANAHGFFT
-487 KMRDGYDTVV
+487 KMSDGYDTVV
-497 SEGGDNLSQGQRQLL
+497 SEGGDNLSQGQKQLL

-546 GTMMQGRTS
+546 GIMMEGRTS

-578 IIEQGTHEELLA
+578 IIEQGTHEELLE

>member
-1 MRRISRNMPLSGKQG
+1 
-16 GKRKMNMK
+16 MNMK
-24 TVQLIKRLLH
+24 TKELVKRLLH
-34 YVKPYRFLLLI
+34 YVRPYRTLLFV
-45 AVISSLISVAA
+45 AVLSSLISVAA

-65 DAIDYIVGKDNVDF
+65 DAIDFIIGKDNVDF
-79 SAIMRYIGYLGITIA
+79 SQVVRYIGYLGITIA

-165 NGLFTIFGTLIVMFI
+165 NGVFTIAGTLIVMFI
-180 VNWLLALVVILI
+180 VNWLLALVVFLI
-192 TPVSLFV
+192 TPLSLFV

-238 SYGDDAEK
+238 SYGDDAQK
-246 YYAEVNQEL
+246 YYEELNQEL
-255 YGYGYKAQFY
+255 YNYGYKAQYY

-273 RFVNGLVYAAV
+273 RFVNGIVYAAV

-292 VSGGGLSI
+292 VTRGT
-300 AKISPGLLSTF
+300 ISPGLLSTF

-347 EPTESDDSLLPEIA
+347 EPTESDDSALPEIEE
-361 DCDGTVKLEDVSFG
+361 CDGTIRLEDVSFG

-384 HINLN
+384 HIDLAVKN
-389 VNDGQKIAIVG
+389 GQKIAIVG

-424 LVSSHPVTEVKRDS
+424 LVSSRPVTEVKRDS

-464 RRDATDGE
+464 KRDATDEE

-487 KMRDGYDTVV
+487 KMEKGYDTVV

-546 GTMMQGRTS
+546 GTMMEGRTS

-561 LSTIKEADLI
+561 LSTIKEADVI

-578 IIEQGTHEELLA
+578 IIEHGTHEELLE

>member
-1 MRRISRNMPLSGKQG
+1 
-16 GKRKMNMK
+16 MNMK
-24 TVQLIKRLLH
+24 TSQLVKRLLK
-34 YVKPYRFLLLI
+34 YVKPYRALLFV
-45 AVISSLISVAA
+45 AVLSSFVSVAA

-65 DAIDYIVGKDNVDF
+65 DAIDFIIGKDNVDF
-79 SAIMRYIGYLGITIA
+79 SMVIKYIGYLGITIA
-94 FATIFQWL
+94 CATIFQWL

-165 NGLFTIFGTLIVMFI
+165 NGVFTILGTLIVMFV

-192 TPVSLFV
+192 TPLSLFV

-238 SYGDDAEK
+238 SYGDDAQK
-246 YYAEVNQEL
+246 YYEEVNKEL

-292 VSGGGLSI
+292 VSYGTVS
-300 AKISPGLLSTF
+300 AGLLSTF

-347 EPTESDDSLLPEIA
+347 EPTESDDSALPEIG
-361 DCDGTVKLEDVSFG
+361 DCDGTVKLQDVSFG
-375 YTEDRILLQ
+375 YTEDKILLQ
-384 HINLN
+384 HINLAVEN
-389 VNDGQKIAIVG
+389 GQKIAIVG

-415 YYDVTDGRI
+415 YYDVTDGKI
-424 LVSSHPVTEVKRDS
+424 IVSSHTITDVKRDS

-464 RRDATDGE
+464 KRDATDEE

-487 KMRDGYDTVV
+487 KMSDGYDTVV
-497 SEGGDNLSQGQRQLL
+497 SEGGDNLSQGQKQLL
-512 CIARIMLT
+512 CIARILLT
-520 HPPMLILDEATSS
+520 PPPMLILDEATSS

-546 GTMMQGRTS
+546 GIMMEGRTS

-578 IIEQGTHEELLA
+578 IIEQGTHEELLE

>member
-1 MRRISRNMPLSGKQG
+1 
-16 GKRKMNMK
+16 MNMK
-24 TVQLIKRLLH
+24 TSQLVKRLLK
-34 YVKPYRFLLLI
+34 YVNPYRALLFV
-45 AVISSLISVAA
+45 AVLSSFVSVAA

-65 DAIDYIVGKDNVDF
+65 DAIDFIIGKDNVDF
-79 SAIMRYIGYLGITIA
+79 SMVIKYIGYLGITIA
-94 FATIFQWL
+94 CATIFQWL

-165 NGLFTIFGTLIVMFI
+165 NGVFTILGTLIVMFV

-192 TPVSLFV
+192 TPLSLFV

-238 SYGDDAEK
+238 SYGDDAQK
-246 YYAEVNQEL
+246 YYEEVNKEL

-292 VSGGGLSI
+292 VSYGTVS
-300 AKISPGLLSTF
+300 AGLLSTF

-347 EPTESDDSLLPEIA
+347 EPTESDDSALPEIG
-361 DCDGTVKLEDVSFG
+361 DCDGTVKLQDVSFG
-375 YTEDRILLQ
+375 YTEDKILLQ
-384 HINLN
+384 HINLAVEN
-389 VNDGQKIAIVG
+389 GQKIAIVG

-415 YYDVTDGRI
+415 YYDVTDGKI
-424 LVSSHPVTEVKRDS
+424 IVSSHAITDVKRDS

-464 RRDATDGE
+464 KRDATDEE

-487 KMRDGYDTVV
+487 KMSDGYDTVV
-497 SEGGDNLSQGQRQLL
+497 SEGGDNLSQGQKQLL

-546 GTMMQGRTS
+546 GIMMEGRTS

-571 LVMNDGN
+571 LVMNNGN
-578 IIEQGTHEELLA
+578 IIEQGTHEELLE

>member
-1 MRRISRNMPLSGKQG
+1 
-16 GKRKMNMK
+16 MNMSTK
-24 TVQLIKRLLH
+24 ELVKRLLK
-34 YVKPYRFLLLI
+34 YVRPYRFLLFV
-45 AVISSLISVAA
+45 AVISSFISVAA

-65 DAIDYIVGKDNVDF
+65 DAIDFIVGKDSVDF
-79 SAIMRYIGYLGITIA
+79 GEVIRYIGYLGITIA
-94 FATIFQWL
+94 FATVFQWL

-116 DMREDLFD
+116 DLREDLFN
-124 HIDKLPLKYID
+124 HIDRLPLKYID

-165 NGLFTIFGTLIVMFI
+165 NGVFTILGTLVVMFI
-180 VNWLLALVVILI
+180 VNWVLALVVILI

-255 YGYGYKAQFY
+255 YNYGYKAQFY

-292 VSGGGLSI
+292 VGGFGSVS
-300 AKISPGLLSTF
+300 AGLLSTF

-337 SARRVFAVLD
+337 GARRVFAVLD
-347 EPTESDDSLLPEIA
+347 EQTESDDSALPEIKE
-361 DCDGTVKLEDVSFG
+361 CDGTVRLDDVSFG
-375 YTEDRILLQ
+375 YTQDRILLQ
-384 HINLN
+384 HIDLSVEN
-389 VNDGQKIAIVG
+389 GQKIAIVG

-415 YYDVTDGRI
+415 YYDVTDGAI
-424 LVSSHPVTEVKRDS
+424 IVSSHPVTEVKRDS

-464 RRDATDGE
+464 KRDATDEE

-487 KMRDGYDTVV
+487 KMSKGYDTVV

-546 GTMMQGRTS
+546 GTMMQSRTS

-578 IIEQGTHEELLA
+578 IIEQGTHDELLA

>member
-1 MRRISRNMPLSGKQG
+1 
-16 GKRKMNMK
+16 MNMK
-24 TVQLIKRLLH
+24 TKELVKRLLH
-34 YVKPYRFLLLI
+34 YVRPYRTLLFV
-45 AVISSLISVAA
+45 AVLSSLISVAA

-65 DAIDYIVGKDNVDF
+65 DAIDFIIGKDNVDF
-79 SAIMRYIGYLGITIA
+79 SQVVRYIGYLGITIA

-165 NGLFTIFGTLIVMFI
+165 NGVFTIAGTLIVMFI
-180 VNWLLALVVILI
+180 VNWLLALVVFLI
-192 TPVSLFV
+192 TPLSLFV

-238 SYGDDAEK
+238 SYGDDAQK
-246 YYAEVNQEL
+246 YYEELNQEL
-255 YGYGYKAQFY
+255 YNYGYKAQFY

-273 RFVNGLVYAAV
+273 RFVNGIVYAAV

-292 VSGGGLSI
+292 VTRGT
-300 AKISPGLLSTF
+300 ISPGLLSTF

-347 EPTESDDSLLPEIA
+347 EPTESDDSALPEIEE
-361 DCDGTVKLEDVSFG
+361 CDGTVRLEDVNFG

-384 HINLN
+384 HIDLAVKN
-389 VNDGQKIAIVG
+389 GQKIAIVG

-424 LVSSHPVTEVKRDS
+424 LVSSRPVTEVKRDS

-464 RRDATDGE
+464 KRDATDEE

-487 KMRDGYDTVV
+487 KMEKGYDTVV

-546 GTMMQGRTS
+546 GTMMEGRTS

-561 LSTIKEADLI
+561 LSTIKEADVI

-578 IIEQGTHEELLA
+578 IIEHGTHEELLE

>member
-1 MRRISRNMPLSGKQG
+1 
-16 GKRKMNMK
+16 MNMSTK
-24 TVQLIKRLLH
+24 ELVKRLLH
-34 YVKPYRFLLLI
+34 YVKPYRFLLFV
-45 AVISSLISVAA
+45 AVISSFISVAA

-65 DAIDYIVGKDNVDF
+65 DAIDFIVGKDNVDF
-79 SAIMRYIGYLGITIA
+79 SQVIRYIGYLGITIA

-116 DMREDLFD
+116 DMREDLFN
-124 HIDKLPLKYID
+124 HIDRLPLKYID

-165 NGLFTIFGTLIVMFI
+165 NGIFTILGTLVVMFI
-180 VNWLLALVVILI
+180 VNWVLALVVILI

-246 YYAEVNQEL
+246 YYAEVNREL
-255 YGYGYKAQFY
+255 YNYGYKAQFY

-292 VSGGGLSI
+292 VNGIGAVS
-300 AKISPGLLSTF
+300 AGLLSTF

-337 SARRVFAVLD
+337 GARRVFAVLD
-347 EPTESDDSLLPEIA
+347 EPTESDDSLLPEIKE
-361 DCDGTVKLEDVSFG
+361 CDGTVRLDDVSFG
-375 YTEDRILLQ
+375 YTQDRILLQ
-384 HINLN
+384 HIDLAVKN
-389 VNDGQKIAIVG
+389 GQKIAIVG

-415 YYDVTDGRI
+415 YYDVTDGGI
-424 LVSSHPVTEVKRDS
+424 LVSSHDVRGVRRDS

-464 RRDATDGE
+464 KRDATDEE

-487 KMRDGYDTVV
+487 KMSKGYDTVV

-578 IIEQGTHEELLA
+578 IIEQGTHDELLA

>member
-1 MRRISRNMPLSGKQG
+1 
-16 GKRKMNMK
+16 MNMK
-24 TVQLIKRLLH
+24 TSQLVKRLLK
-34 YVKPYRFLLLI
+34 YVKPYRALLFV
-45 AVISSLISVAA
+45 AVLSSFVSVAA

-65 DAIDYIVGKDNVDF
+65 DAIDFIIGKDNVDF
-79 SAIMRYIGYLGITIA
+79 SMVIKYIGYLGITIA
-94 FATIFQWL
+94 CATIFQWL

-165 NGLFTIFGTLIVMFI
+165 NGVFTILGTLIVMFV

-192 TPVSLFV
+192 TPLSLFV

-238 SYGDDAEK
+238 SYGDDAQK
-246 YYAEVNQEL
+246 YYEEVNKEL

-292 VSGGGLSI
+292 VSYGTVS
-300 AKISPGLLSTF
+300 AGLLSTF

-347 EPTESDDSLLPEIA
+347 EPTESDDSALPEIG
-361 DCDGTVKLEDVSFG
+361 DCDGTVKLQDVSFG
-375 YTEDRILLQ
+375 YTEDKILLQ
-384 HINLN
+384 HINLAVEN
-389 VNDGQKIAIVG
+389 GQKIAIVG

-415 YYDVTDGRI
+415 YYDVTDGKI
-424 LVSSHPVTEVKRDS
+424 IVSSHAITDVKRDS

-464 RRDATDGE
+464 KRDATDEE
-472 IIAAAKAANAHGFIT
+472 IISAAKVANAHGFIT
-487 KMRDGYDTVV
+487 KMSDGYDTVV
-497 SEGGDNLSQGQRQLL
+497 SEGGDNLSQGQKQLL

-546 GTMMQGRTS
+546 EIMMEGRTS

-571 LVMNDGN
+571 LVMNNGN
-578 IIEQGTHEELLA
+578 IIEQGTHEELLE

>member
-1 MRRISRNMPLSGKQG
+1 
-16 GKRKMNMK
+16 MNMK
-24 TVQLIKRLLH
+24 TNELVKRLLK
-34 YVKPYRFLLLI
+34 YVKPYRALLFI
-45 AVISSLISVAA
+45 AVISSFISVAA

-65 DAIDYIVGKDNVDF
+65 DAIDFIVGKDNVNF
-79 SAIMRYIGYLGITIA
+79 SEVIRYIGYLGITIA
-94 FATIFQWL
+94 LATIFQWL

-116 DMREDLFD
+116 DMREDLFN

-165 NGLFTIFGTLIVMFI
+165 NGVFTIVGTLVVMFI
-180 VNWLLALVVILI
+180 VNWILALVVFLI
-192 TPVSLFV
+192 TPLSLFV

-215 TVQGKLSGFG
+215 TVQGKLSGLG

-238 SYGDDAEK
+238 SYGDDAQKDYEK
-246 YYAEVNQEL
+246 LNQEL

-292 VSGGGLSI
+292 INTGSI
-300 AKISPGLLSTF
+300 TAGRLSTF
-311 LMYSNQYTKP
+311 LMFSNQYTKP

-347 EPTESDDSLLPEIA
+347 EPTESDDSALPEINE
-361 DCDGTVKLEDVSFG
+361 CDGTVKLENVSFG
-375 YTEDRILLQ
+375 YTEDKILLQ
-384 HINLN
+384 HINLAVEN
-389 VNDGQKIAIVG
+389 GQKIAIVG

-415 YYDVTDGRI
+415 YYDVSGGRI
-424 LVSSHPVTEVKRDS
+424 LVSSHPVTDIKRDS

-464 RRDATDGE
+464 KRDATDEE

-487 KMRDGYDTVV
+487 KMSDGYDTVI
-497 SEGGDNLSQGQRQLL
+497 SEGGDNLSQGQKQLL

-546 GTMMQGRTS
+546 NTMMEGRTS

-578 IIEQGTHEELLA
+578 IIEHGTHEELLA
-590 KKGFYYNLYNSQF
+590 KKGFYFNLYNSQF

>member
-1 MRRISRNMPLSGKQG
+1 
-16 GKRKMNMK
+16 MNMK
-24 TVQLIKRLLH
+24 TNELVKRLLK
-34 YVKPYRFLLLI
+34 YVKPYRALLFI
-45 AVISSLISVAA
+45 AVISSFISVAA

-65 DAIDYIVGKDNVDF
+65 DAIDFIVGKDNVNF
-79 SAIMRYIGYLGITIA
+79 SEVIRYIGYLGITIA
-94 FATIFQWL
+94 LATIFQWL

-116 DMREDLFD
+116 DMREDLFN

-135 SHAHGDL
+135 SHSHGDL

-165 NGLFTIFGTLIVMFI
+165 NGVFTIVGTLVVMFI
-180 VNWLLALVVILI
+180 VNWILALVVFLI
-192 TPVSLFV
+192 TPLSLFV

-215 TVQGKLSGFG
+215 TVQGKLSGLG

-238 SYGDDAEK
+238 SYGDDAQKDYEK
-246 YYAEVNQEL
+246 LNQEL

-292 VSGGGLSI
+292 INTGSI
-300 AKISPGLLSTF
+300 TAGRLSTF
-311 LMYSNQYTKP
+311 LMFSNQYTKP

-347 EPTESDDSLLPEIA
+347 EPTESDDSSLSEINE
-361 DCDGTVKLEDVSFG
+361 CDGTVKLENVSFG
-375 YTEDRILLQ
+375 YTEDKILLQ
-384 HINLN
+384 HINLAVEN
-389 VNDGQKIAIVG
+389 GQKIAIVG

-415 YYDVTDGRI
+415 YYDVSGGRI
-424 LVSSHPVTEVKRDS
+424 LVSSHPVTDVKRDS

-464 RRDATDGE
+464 KRDATDEE

-487 KMRDGYDTVV
+487 KMSDGYDTVI
-497 SEGGDNLSQGQRQLL
+497 SEGGDNLSQGQKQLL

-546 GTMMQGRTS
+546 NTMMEGRTS

-578 IIEQGTHEELLA
+578 IIEHGTHEELLA
-590 KKGFYYNLYNSQF
+590 KKGFYFNLYNSQF

>member
-1 MRRISRNMPLSGKQG
+1 
-16 GKRKMNMK
+16 MNMSTK
-24 TVQLIKRLLH
+24 ELVKRLLK
-34 YVKPYRFLLLI
+34 YVRPYRFLLFV
-45 AVISSLISVAA
+45 AVISSFISVAA

-65 DAIDYIVGKDNVDF
+65 DAIDFIVGKDNVDF
-79 SAIMRYIGYLGITIA
+79 SQVIRYIGYLGITIA

-116 DMREDLFD
+116 DMREDLFN
-124 HIDKLPLKYID
+124 HIDRLPLKYID

-165 NGLFTIFGTLIVMFI
+165 NGVFTILGTLVVMFI
-180 VNWLLALVVILI
+180 VNWILALVVVLI

-238 SYGDDAEK
+238 SYGDDADK

-255 YGYGYKAQFY
+255 YNYGYKAQFY

-292 VSGGGLSI
+292 VNGIGSVS
-300 AKISPGLLSTF
+300 AGLLSTF

-337 SARRVFAVLD
+337 GARRVFAVLD
-347 EPTESDDSLLPEIA
+347 EPTESDDSLLPEIKE
-361 DCDGTVKLEDVSFG
+361 CDGTVRLDDVSFG
-375 YTEDRILLQ
+375 YTQDKILLQ
-384 HINLN
+384 HINLAVEN
-389 VNDGQKIAIVG
+389 GQKIAIVG

-424 LVSSHPVTEVKRDS
+424 LVSSHPVTDVKRDS

-464 RRDATDGE
+464 KRDATDDE

-487 KMRDGYDTVV
+487 KMSKGYDTVV
-497 SEGGDNLSQGQRQLL
+497 SEGGDNLSQGQTQLL

-546 GTMMQGRTS
+546 GMMMEGRTS

-578 IIEQGTHEELLA
+578 IIEQGTHDELLA

>member
-1 MRRISRNMPLSGKQG
+1 
-16 GKRKMNMK
+16 MNMSTK
-24 TVQLIKRLLH
+24 ELVKRLLK
-34 YVKPYRFLLLI
+34 YVRPYRFLLFV
-45 AVISSLISVAA
+45 AVISSFISVAA

-65 DAIDYIVGKDNVDF
+65 DAIDFIVGKDNVDF
-79 SAIMRYIGYLGITIA
+79 SQVIRYIGYLGITIA

-116 DMREDLFD
+116 DMREDLFN
-124 HIDKLPLKYID
+124 HIDRLPLKYID

-165 NGLFTIFGTLIVMFI
+165 NGVFTILGTLVVMFI
-180 VNWLLALVVILI
+180 VNWILALVVVLI

-238 SYGDDAEK
+238 SYGDDADK

-255 YGYGYKAQFY
+255 YNYGYKAQFY

-292 VSGGGLSI
+292 VNGIGSVS
-300 AKISPGLLSTF
+300 AGLLSTF

-337 SARRVFAVLD
+337 GARRVFAVLD
-347 EPTESDDSLLPEIA
+347 EPTESDDSLLPEIKE
-361 DCDGTVKLEDVSFG
+361 CDGTVRLDDVSFG
-375 YTEDRILLQ
+375 YTQDKILLQ
-384 HINLN
+384 HINLAVEN
-389 VNDGQKIAIVG
+389 GQKIAIVG

-424 LVSSHPVTEVKRDS
+424 LVSSHPVTDVKRDS

-464 RRDATDGE
+464 KRDATDDE

-487 KMRDGYDTVV
+487 KMSKGYDTVV

-546 GTMMQGRTS
+546 GTMMEGRTS

-578 IIEQGTHEELLA
+578 IIEQGTHGELLA

>member
-1 MRRISRNMPLSGKQG
+1 
-16 GKRKMNMK
+16 MNMK
-24 TVQLIKRLLH
+24 TSQLVKRLLK
-34 YVKPYRFLLLI
+34 YVKPYRALLFV
-45 AVISSLISVAA
+45 AVLSSFVSVAA

-65 DAIDYIVGKDNVDF
+65 DAIDFIIGKDNVDF
-79 SAIMRYIGYLGITIA
+79 SMVIKYIGYLGITIA
-94 FATIFQWL
+94 CATIFQWL

-165 NGLFTIFGTLIVMFI
+165 NGVFTILGTLIVMFV

-192 TPVSLFV
+192 TPLSLFV

-238 SYGDDAEK
+238 SYGDDAQK
-246 YYAEVNQEL
+246 YYEEVNKEL

-292 VSGGGLSI
+292 VSYGTVS
-300 AKISPGLLSTF
+300 AGLLSTF

-347 EPTESDDSLLPEIA
+347 EPTESNDSALPEIG
-361 DCDGTVKLEDVSFG
+361 DCDGTVKLQDVSFG
-375 YTEDRILLQ
+375 YTEDKILLQ
-384 HINLN
+384 HINLAVEN
-389 VNDGQKIAIVG
+389 GQKIAIVG

-415 YYDVTDGRI
+415 YYDVTDGKI
-424 LVSSHPVTEVKRDS
+424 IVSSHAITDVKRDS

-464 RRDATDGE
+464 KRDATDEE

-487 KMRDGYDTVV
+487 KMSDGYDTVV
-497 SEGGDNLSQGQRQLL
+497 SEGGDNLSQGQKQLL

-546 GTMMQGRTS
+546 GIMMEGRTS

-578 IIEQGTHEELLA
+578 IIEQGTHEELLE